1 MSFKKRVTKSIALA
15 LVGVTIAIPMLNT
28 ASAMENSKET
38 YSQKIERVS
47 KSFEDFVYL
56 EDNQYKLDISVS
68 ELSESSK
75 SDFYIYNDYIKRII
89 IKFSKRN
96 YKVSLISFCE
106 FEQDEKAIDTI
117 LSMVPKKYLNNVEI
131 LQYKGNIEEFIKKYS
146 KINYMVCT
154 RYHSMILSTIL
165 RQKVYNLFYSK
176 KTKNTIDDYRIF
188 KKADNIEDINFE
200 TRLKKSDFKKARLKK
215 INEIK
220 EKSNGQF
227 TEFEQWLYNN
237 I

>member
-1 MSFKKRVTKSIALA
+1 MKLLIR
-15 LVGVTIAIPMLNT
+15 
-28 ASAMENSKET
+28 ENLK
-38 YSQKIERVS
+38 QKT
-47 KSFEDFVYL
+47 D
-56 EDNQYKLDISVS
+56 
-68 ELSESSK
+68 
-75 SDFYIYNDYIKRII
+75 IYNDYIKRII

-188 KKADNIEDINFE
+188 KKADNIEDINSI
-200 TRLKKSDFKKARLKK
+200 LDKK
-215 INEIK
+215 INYEKVEEILK
-220 EKSNGQF
+220 EQREISKKY
-227 TEFEQWLYNN
+227 L
-237 I
+237 

>member
-1 MSFKKRVTKSIALA
+1 MGYLTHSKLEKAYNKHERIA
-15 LVGVTIAIPMLNT
+15 
-28 ASAMENSKET
+28 
-38 YSQKIERVS
+38 Q
-47 KSFEDFVYL
+47 
-56 EDNQYKLDISVS
+56 
-68 ELSESSK
+68 EL
-75 SDFYIYNDYIKRII
+75 YNDIKD
-89 IKFSKRN
+89 N
-96 YKVSLISFCE
+96 L
-106 FEQDEKAIDTI
+106 T
-117 LSMVPKKYLNNVEI
+117 LLNHYYN
-131 LQYKGNIEEFIKKYS
+131 S
-146 KINYMVCT
+146 CT

>member
-1 MSFKKRVTKSIALA
+1 M
-15 LVGVTIAIPMLNT
+15 
-28 ASAMENSKET
+28 
-38 YSQKIERVS
+38 
-47 KSFEDFVYL
+47 
-56 EDNQYKLDISVS
+56 
-68 ELSESSK
+68 
-75 SDFYIYNDYIKRII
+75 
-89 IKFSKRN
+89 
-96 YKVSLISFCE
+96 ISFCE